1 MKKPRN
7 YTKTPMTKK
16 ECLKAIK
23 AQQPTHT
30 PGPWTVM
37 EGKTLL
43 HVETANLNDGK
54 PCGMPVCSI
63 PKKRYEDARLIA
75 AAPELL
81 QRLDLMATSF
91 HHNGNH
97 GGYFKD
103 CDSQVCEENREAIAR
118 AEGKS

>member
-7 YTKTPMTKK
+7 YTKTPMIKK

-81 QRLDLMATSF
+81 DLLKGIRGALELHDLSESGTI
-91 HHNGNH
+91 
-97 GGYFKD
+97 
-103 CDSQVCEENREAIAR
+103 VAIEKVIAKV
-118 AEGKS
+118 EGKS